1 MIPVRNWATPL
12 TIGTF
17 IVMAITGILM
27 FFHVDRGINSGVHE
41 WVAWLFLMG
50 VAGHVTANF
59 RPFKSHLKSGW
70 GRTSVGV
77 FIVVVAASFFTWGVR
92 SGGQLLGAIRDG
104 LVNTP
109 LSTLDAIAHDEP
121 EALQRRLMTH
131 GILARKDQTIHD
143 LTGDNPSKQ
152 LQLLEVVFLP

>member
-1 MIPVRNWATPL
+1 MIPARRWATPL
-12 TIGTF
+12 TIGSF

-27 FFHVDRGINSGVHE
+27 FFHVDRGINAGAHE
-41 WVAWLFLMG
+41 WVAWLFLIG

-59 RPFKSHLKSGW
+59 RPLKGHLKSSW

-77 FIVVVAASFFTWGVR
+77 FAVVVVASFFTWGVR
-92 SGGQLLGAIRDG
+92 SGGQLLSAIRDS

-109 LSTLDAIAHDEP
+109 LSTLATVVHAEP

-131 GILARKDQTIHD
+131 GVLVRQDQTIRD
-143 LTGDNPSKQ
+143 LTGDDTSEQ
-152 LQLLEVVFLP
+152 LHLLEVVFLP